1 MILSPTLDEWS
12 VDAGS
17 FRCIARH
24 LRITRDGGTYYAPGA
39 NHPIL
44 SRPPPASMCCT
55 ACRTRCCCFPIARQA
70 LSRFWSRARGGRK
83 GGRAAKAGSCSSLP
97 APTYENG
104 QADDHLI
111 SACMR
116 ACVCART
123 CVRCV
128 WCVYVLRFCSCVS
141 VRDFVSV
148 KFCVCP
154 VSPPPLPPCSL
165 SLFYGFSFRQ
175 KSSLPPFAPP
185 SSVHSLPSEI

>member
-1 MILSPTLDEWS
+1 MGALSRLPVAFPVGNMAVSFCFQVVAQESLSLTHWQSHHSPGTLKSLPLTVSQVSLSQILSPTLDEWS

-55 ACRTRCCCFPIARQA
+55 ACRTRCCSFPIARQA

-97 APTYENG
+97 APTY
-104 QADDHLI
+104 
-111 SACMR
+111 
-116 ACVCART
+116 
-123 CVRCV
+123 
-128 WCVYVLRFCSCVS
+128 
-141 VRDFVSV
+141 
-148 KFCVCP
+148 
-154 VSPPPLPPCSL
+154 
-165 SLFYGFSFRQ
+165 
-175 KSSLPPFAPP
+175 
-185 SSVHSLPSEI
+185 